1 MTLARLEIRLVL
13 VAALVCGM
21 LAVALATG
29 PAAPAAQASPRA
41 NATAAQ
47 EASYRSMVRPPHSA
61 SAAGACPSANATAG
75 QASHRSMVRST
86 LCLLNA
92 QRSRRGLRKLRLSK
106 RLSRAAKL
114 HARDMVRRNF
124 FSHSSLNGSSF
135 LDRIRRTGYLRGA
148 GSWMVGENLA
158 WGAGRRSSPALTV
171 RAWMHSPGHRR
182 NILTPTFR
190 HIGIGIVYGAP
201 ARVGRAQAATYATE
215 FGFKR

>member
-1 MTLARLEIRLVL
+1 MTLARLEIRLLL

-21 LAVALATG
+21 LAVALAG
-29 PAAPAAQASPRA
+29 APAAPAAQASPSA
-41 NATAAQ
+41 NATAAH
-47 EASYRSMVRPPHSA
+47 AIYRSMLRPPHRA

-92 QRSRRGLRKLRLSK
+92 ERSRRGLRKLRLSK
-106 RLSRAAKL
+106 RLSKAAKR

-124 FSHSSLNGSSF
+124 FSHNSLNGSSF

-201 ARVGRAQAATYATE
+201 ARVGRAPAATYATE